1 MLSEFDS
8 SQNQTNKITVM
19 LADDHPLLR
28 QALRSLLEKQ
38 ADFEIVAEASDGE
51 AAVNLAQELVPNVVI
66 MDISMPKLNGL
77 EATRQIKVK
86 CPTVAVLVLTVHND
100 SEHILGILEAGADGY
115 LTKSVFG
122 EEVIQAIRSVV
133 AGETVLSAQVLQ
145 QLLKHVLRYPT
156 KPLMLDAGEKLTVR
170 QQEILRLAAKGMSN
184 RDIALTL
191 NLSLRTVKGYMVE
204 IFSKFKVNS
213 RTEAVITALRVGIL
227 TISDLD

>member
-1 MLSEFDS
+1 L
-8 SQNQTNKITVM
+8 V
-19 LADDHPLLR
+19 
-28 QALRSLLEKQ
+28 KQ

-51 AAVNLAQELVPNVVI
+51 AAVSLAQELAPNVVI
-66 MDISMPKLNGL
+66 MDIGMPKLNGL
-77 EATRQIKVK
+77 EATRRIKAK
-86 CPTVAVLVLTVHND
+86 CPTVAVLVLTVHDD

-145 QLLKHVLRYPT
+145 KILKHVLRYPT
-156 KPLMLDAGEKLTVR
+156 KPLKLETGEKLTIR
-170 QQEILRLAAKGMSN
+170 QLEILRLAAKGMSN
-184 RDIALTL
+184 RDMALAL

-204 IFSKFKVNS
+204 IFAKLKVNS

-227 TISDLD
+227 TINDLE